1 MREYIALLRHNA
13 NYRNL
18 WLGSVVSFLGDWFNL
33 IAAAELVS
41 TLTGSSGLAVSTL
54 FLLRFLP
61 QFLFSPVAGVL
72 ADRFDRR
79 HIMIFTDLARAGTVA
94 SFLLIRSPDQL
105 WLFYLLTFLQ
115 FTLSALFIPAKT
127 AVLAN
132 IVAKKDL
139 VTANALDSFT
149 WSTMLALGSFAGGVV
164 AFFFGVD
171 ASFIAD
177 ALTFLISAWFI
188 SRIVMPERE
197 REISQSGG
205 WLNFLEG
212 LRYLRAEKFLLVISL
227 VKAGGSLAWG
237 AINVLEV
244 AFAND
249 VFENPFR
256 RLGQM
261 VNPQDASAATLG
273 VIYFVTGLGTGLGP
287 IFMRRWL
294 GDQQRRLMLGIT
306 IGFVL
311 LAAGIFGLGV
321 APTFPVFLAMSF
333 VRTVGSG
340 PLRVFSAALLQMLV
354 PDRYRGR
361 VFAFE
366 FAMLTLTQSISI
378 FIAGYLMDTA
388 GFTARQ
394 VAIVSAA
401 TAAGVAVI
409 WGIFFYS
416 YMRRDV
422 YTTASPASSDYPE

>member
-1 MREYIALLRHNA
+1 MSEYLSLLRRNA

-18 WLGSVVSFLGDWFNL
+18 WLGSVISFLGDWFNL

-41 TLTGSSGLAVSTL
+41 SLTSSSGLAVSTL

-61 QFLFSPVAGVL
+61 LFLFSPIAGVL

-79 HIMIFTDLARAGTVA
+79 KIMIFTDLSRAATVA
-94 SFLLIRSPDQL
+94 AFLLIRSPEQL
-105 WLFYLLTFLQ
+105 WLFYVLTFLQ
-115 FTLSALFIPAKT
+115 FTLSALFTPAKT

-132 IVAKKDL
+132 IVAREDL

-149 WSTMLALGSFAGGVV
+149 WSTMLALGSFAGGAV

-171 ASFIAD
+171 ASFLAD
-177 ALTFLISAWFI
+177 ALTFLLSAIFI
-188 SRIVMPERE
+188 SRIVMPQRE
-197 REISQSGG
+197 RELGHSGG
-205 WLNFLEG
+205 WLDFLDG
-212 LRYLRAEKFLLVISL
+212 LRYLRSEKFLLAISL

-244 AFAND
+244 TFAND
-249 VFENPFR
+249 VFENPFK

-294 GDQQRRLMLGIT
+294 GDQPRRLMLGIS

-311 LAAGIFGLGV
+311 LASGIFGLGV
-321 APTFPVFLAMSF
+321 APTFGIFLAMSF

-340 PLRVFSAALLQMLV
+340 TIWVFSAALLQMMV

-366 FAMLTLTQSISI
+366 FALLTLTQSISI
-378 FIAGYLMDTA
+378 FAAGYLLDTA
-388 GFTARQ
+388 GFSPQQ

-401 TAAGVAVI
+401 TAAGVAVL
-409 WGIFFYS
+409 WGIFYFRYNS
-416 YMRRDV
+416 QRKAPESR
-422 YTTASPASSDYPE
+422 PADSGQ

>member
-1 MREYIALLRHNA
+1 MREYIALLRDNA

-41 TLTGSSGLAVSTL
+41 TLTSSGLAVSTL

-61 QFLFSPVAGVL
+61 LFLFSPIAGVL

-79 HIMIFTDLARAGTVA
+79 HIMIFTDLARAATVA

-105 WLFYLLTFLQ
+105 WLFYVLTFLQ
-115 FTLSALFIPAKT
+115 FTLSALFTPAKT

-132 IVAKKDL
+132 IVAQDDL

-149 WSTMLALGSFAGGVV
+149 WSTMLALGAFAGGAV

-171 ASFIAD
+171 ASFMAD
-177 ALTFLISAWFI
+177 AFTFMVSAYFI
-188 SRIVMPERE
+188 SRIVMPARE
-197 REISQSGG
+197 RDLGETGG
-205 WLNFLEG
+205 WLDFLDG
-212 LRYLRAEKFLLVISL
+212 LRYLRSEKFLLVISL

-237 AINVLEV
+237 AINVLEI

-249 VFENPFR
+249 VFENPFK
-256 RLGQM
+256 RLGQV
-261 VNPQDASAATLG
+261 VNPADASAATLG

-311 LAAGIFGLGV
+311 LAIGIFGLGV
-321 APTFPVFLAMSF
+321 APTFPIFLAMSF

-340 PLRVFSAALLQMLV
+340 TLWVFSAALLQMLV

-366 FAMLTLTQSISI
+366 FALLTLTQSISV
-378 FIAGYLMDTA
+378 FAAGYLMDTA
-388 GFTARQ
+388 GFTPQQ

-401 TAAGVAVI
+401 TAASVAVI
-409 WGIFFYS
+409 WGIFFYN
-416 YMRRDV
+416 YMKGGMQV
-422 YTTASPASSDYPE
+422 PARPVSTDYSE

>member
-1 MREYIALLRHNA
+1 MAEYISLLRRNA

-41 TLTGSSGLAVSTL
+41 NLTSSGLAVSTL

-61 QFLFSPVAGVL
+61 LFLFSPIAGVL

-79 HIMIFTDLARAGTVA
+79 HIMIFTDLMRAGTVA

-105 WLFYLLTFLQ
+105 WLFYILTFLQ
-115 FTLSALFIPAKT
+115 FTLSALFTPAKS

-132 IVAKKDL
+132 IVAKEDL

-149 WSTMLALGSFAGGVV
+149 WSTMLALGAFAGGAV
-164 AFFFGVD
+164 AFLFGVE
-171 ASFIAD
+171 AAFVAD
-177 ALTFLISAWFI
+177 ALTFLLSAWFI
-188 SRIVMPERE
+188 SRIVMPARE
-197 REISQSGG
+197 RKTGHTGG
-205 WLNFLEG
+205 WLQFLDG
-212 LRYLRAEKFLLVISL
+212 LRYLRAEKFMLAISL
-227 VKAGGSLAWG
+227 AKAGGSLAWG

-244 AFAND
+244 SFANE
-249 VFENPFR
+249 VFDTAFD
-256 RLGQM
+256 RLGRYI
-261 VNPQDASAATLG
+261 NPQDASAATLG

-294 GDQQRRLMLGIT
+294 GDQPRRLLLGIT
-306 IGFVL
+306 LGFVL
-311 LAAGIFGLGV
+311 LSAGIFGLGI
-321 APTFPVFLAMSF
+321 APSFPLFLVMAF

-340 PLRVFSAALLQMLV
+340 TIWVFSAALLQMMV

-378 FIAGYLMDTA
+378 FVSGYLLDTA
-388 GFTARQ
+388 GFTPQQ
-394 VAIVSAA
+394 VAIVSAS
-401 TAAGVAVI
+401 TAVGVAI
-409 WGIFFYS
+409 LWGVFYYS
-416 YMRRDV
+416 NVVRKDRNL
-422 YTTASPASSDYPE
+422 TQTPAE